1 VWADALADL
10 EPEATTM
17 ARPFTGR
24 LGRSIETDYVRAA
37 NSPDAPRPVPYPVQ
51 LDLTAAMRQTGLDR
65 KDIHR
70 MQLWA
75 GQSAAFA
82 SRGTCGGTS
91 SAAFGIKPKR
101 FYRDARSQQS

>member
-1 VWADALADL
+1 MTRA
-10 EPEATTM
+10 
-17 ARPFTGR
+17 FTGR

-37 NSPDAPRPVPYPVQ
+37 NSPDAPRPAPYPVQ
-51 LDLTAAMRQTGLDR
+51 LDLTAAMRQTGLDT

-82 SRGTCGGTS
+82 RRL
-91 SAAFGIKPKR
+91 SAGDFVRRIWVQAEKLLP
-101 FYRDARSQQS
+101 

>member
-1 VWADALADL
+1 MTRA
-10 EPEATTM
+10 
-17 ARPFTGR
+17 FTGR

-37 NSPDAPRPVPYPVQ
+37 NSPDAPRPAPYPVQ
-51 LDLTAAMRQTGLDR
+51 LDLTAAMRQTGLDT

-82 SRGTCGGTS
+82 RRLQKVSVEHEIADWLQKG
-91 SAAFGIKPKR
+91 
-101 FYRDARSQQS
+101 